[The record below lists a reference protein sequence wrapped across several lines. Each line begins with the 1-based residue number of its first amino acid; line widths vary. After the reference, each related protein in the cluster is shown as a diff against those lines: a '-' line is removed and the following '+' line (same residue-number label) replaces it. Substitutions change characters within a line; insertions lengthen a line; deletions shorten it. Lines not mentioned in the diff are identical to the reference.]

1 MIMQIFET
9 SKIGDSGH
17 PIRQM
22 VVQCH
27 ISDMKMS
34 QMLNDHGGSQDL
46 SLVLK
51 LLPDFM
57 LDNIFNMTHH
67 VAVFTL
73 KEPKHVCE
81 VCSES
86 T

>member
-9 SKIGDSGH
+9 AKKSDTGQ

-22 VVQCH
+22 VIQCH
-27 ISDMKMS
+27 INDVKMS
-34 QMLNDHGGSQDL
+34 QMLDDHGGSQDL

-51 LLPDFM
+51 MLPEFM
-57 LDNIFNMTHH
+57 LDNIMNRTHH

-73 KEPKHVCE
+73 KDPVHVSE
-81 VCSES
+81 VCVES